1 MSVSKQWTNQK
12 TPEAGQAFVY
22 SSKLTWQ
29 LPLCKNP
36 PSLVT
41 VATFDKPCRSHATRY
56 HVVINTSRS
65 RQEMDYTPVSAFLR
79 NSNNKWSC
87 VALKCVVKDHCI
99 ALIVQAAHV
108 NRSSFRIYL
117 KHEIKQEWTTMYF
130 ISTTER
136 RQYAEFFKFKSTEV
150 NLLSCLICLSGKMA
164 DSALLLVRSHV
175 NRFIWRQHRGIL
187 CCFFKT
193 TMFFVNGPLK
203 WRCNCNSDRSF
214 PPYF

>member
-1 MSVSKQWTNQK
+1 MQQYSLMSVSKQWTNQK

-56 HVVINTSRS
+56 HVVKNTSRS
-65 RQEMDYTPVSAFLR
+65 RQETDYTPVSAFLR
-79 NSNNKWSC
+79 NSNNKYSC

-99 ALIVQAAHV
+99 VLIVQAAHV

-117 KHEIKQEWTTMYF
+117 KHELKQEWTSECILFQPRKDVNTQF
-130 ISTTER
+130 
-136 RQYAEFFKFKSTEV
+136 YAIRIHFSS
-150 NLLSCLICLSGKMA
+150 LSPPKLIYSPVWFVCLA
-164 DSALLLVRSHV
+164 R
-175 NRFIWRQHRGIL
+175 WWIL
-187 CCFFKT
+187 RYY
-193 TMFFVNGPLK
+193 
-203 WRCNCNSDRSF
+203 WSDRVSIKHF
-214 PPYF
+214 ENGQLVYLTTTFFAVFLKPQIFSCY